1 MAAAKPGERKL
12 QILQAVAQMLEQPKG
27 EKITTAALAARLE
40 ISEAALYRHFASK
53 AQMFEGLIEFIE
65 QTIFGLVNKITSEET
80 AGLKQV
86 EGVVALLLGFA
97 QKNRGM
103 TRVLIGDA
111 LVNEDEHLQQR
122 INQFLDRIETRSSNP
137 CASQPPRANWIA
149 TWMRARMPT
158 CWCATWWGAGN
169 NSARAASRATRWR
182 NGRSSGRYWRINKSA
197 KKLYP
202 QIT

>member
-27 EKITTAALAARLE
+27 EKITTAALTARLE

-65 QTIFGLVNKITSEET
+65 QTIFGLVNKITAEESD
-80 AGLKQV
+80 GLKQV
-86 EGVVALLLGFA
+86 EGILALLLGFA

-111 LVNEDEHLQQR
+111 LVNEDERLQQR
-122 INQFLDRIETRSSNP
+122 INQFLDRIETTLKQSLR
-137 CASQPPRANWIA
+137 IA
-149 TWMRARMPT
+149 TTQGKLENEADIGAHANLLLCYVVGRWQQFGKSGYTRDPMSQWPQQ
-158 CWCATWWGAGN
+158 WGII
-169 NSARAASRATRWR
+169 
-182 NGRSSGRYWRINKSA
+182 RSQFR
-197 KKLYP
+197 
-202 QIT
+202 

>member
-27 EKITTAALAARLE
+27 EKITTAALAAKLE

-86 EGVVALLLGFA
+86 EGVLALLLGFA

-111 LVNEDEHLQQR
+111 LVNEDDRLQQR
-122 INQFLDRIETRSSNP
+122 INQFLDRIETTLKQSLRIAATQGELDANMD
-137 CASQPPRANWIA
+137 ASAHANMLVCYVVGRWQQF
-149 TWMRARMPT
+149 
-158 CWCATWWGAGN
+158 GKSGF
-169 NSARAASRATRWR
+169 SRDPMAQWAQQWAIL
-182 NGRSSGRYWRINKSA
+182 SGK
-197 KKLYP
+197 
-202 QIT
+202 